1 MTHHLMD
8 RPIPRGAGSL
18 SSGPAIAGFTAAL
31 VGLATTAAPVLV
43 LWVLSP
49 YPQDTAGD
57 AGKLVG
63 GVWLLAHGG
72 PLTRGTAEAPLSLTP
87 LLATLLMVVLV
98 YRAGA
103 RVVRRTG
110 ARTGG
115 VPAAVCA
122 GYLAV
127 ALPVALECSM
137 APGLRARVLPDL
149 LAVAVLTYLSAA
161 AGARAFPVPGSWR
174 ARAARLRDRSE
185 RWTGPLPAGAELGA
199 AVRRAAAAGLLALL
213 AGSAL
218 LFAVAVLLGTDGTD
232 PVVRALTGGSVSGSA
247 GLLLTCLLLV
257 PNAVVWCASYVLG
270 AGFLLGTGTA
280 VAPGRVVLGAVPDFP
295 LFALVPDVGAAWQ
308 YAVFAVPVLAGAAC
322 AGLLGRAAAG
332 YPGRAGRAGTGEV
345 PDELP
350 APWQLGATALAA
362 IATALAAGLLVA
374 LAAWLAGGALG
385 AGRMAALGPSPW
397 SAGALA
403 TGWFAVLTVPG
414 ALGVRWWLL
423 RPGRADDG
431 LVDLAGAEPWEEPWR
446 DRWSARAIGW
456 WQAARAATGSAA
468 GSALALVRPRR
479 GDGGD
484 GEGS

>member
-8 RPIPRGAGSL
+8 RPIPRGVGSL
-18 SSGPAIAGFTAAL
+18 SSGPALAGFTAAL

-72 PLTRGTAEAPLSLTP
+72 PLTRGAAEAPLSLTP
-87 LLATLLMVVLV
+87 LLATVLMVVLV

-137 APGLRARVLPDL
+137 AAAALRARVLPDL
-149 LAVAVLTYLSAA
+149 LAVAALTYLSAA
-161 AGARAFPVPGSWR
+161 AGARAVPVPRWWPAQG
-174 ARAARLRDRSE
+174 ARLRAWSE
-185 RWTGPLPAGAELGA
+185 RWAGPLPDGAELGA
-199 AVRRAAAAGLLALL
+199 AVRRSVAGGLLALL

-218 LFAVAVLLGTDGTD
+218 LFALAVLLGSDGTD
-232 PVVRALTGGSVSGSA
+232 PVVRALTGGSVSGAA

-257 PNAVVWCASYVLG
+257 PNAVVWCASYTLG

-295 LFALVPDVGAAWQ
+295 LFALVPDAGAGWQ
-308 YAVFAVPVLAGAAC
+308 YAVFVVPVLAGAAC

-332 YPGRAGRAGTGEV
+332 CAAGRAPGADEV
-345 PDELP
+345 PVSD
-350 APWQLGATALAA
+350 PWELGATALAA
-362 IATALAAGLLVA
+362 LGAALGSGLLVA
-374 LAAWLAGGALG
+374 LAAWLAGGELG
-385 AGRMAALGPSPW
+385 AGRMAALGPTPW
-397 SAGALA
+397 WAGVLA
-403 TGWFAVLTVPG
+403 AGWFAVLTVPG

-423 RPGRADDG
+423 RPERDQLG
-431 LVDLAGAEPWEEPWR
+431 EPWR
-446 DRWSARAIGW
+446 DRWSDRAAGW
-456 WQAARAATGSAA
+456 WRAARDAP
-468 GSALALVRPRR
+468 ALLRRRR
-479 GDGGD
+479 GDGGE
-484 GEGS
+484 GEGEGDGVEEN